1 MDSNGNGYRGVV
13 HNLKEKI
20 GVIRKM
26 ENIKACA
33 TFVLLLIVGIGM
45 VGTAAADPGITM
57 EVTPI
62 DNKVLPGET
71 AIYEVNVSY
80 FMDDPATEH
89 VVLSI
94 DNPIWGYTFDPA
106 EFDINTSESKY
117 STLSIDVPSDAQP
130 GTYNHTV
137 NATATGVLIPIPPV
151 IITERVTTTVETTV
165 IPEFSTIAIP
175 AAAIFIL
182 LFFIRRRRA

>member
-1 MDSNGNGYRGVV
+1 
-13 HNLKEKI
+13 
-20 GVIRKM
+20 M

-62 DNKVLPGET
+62 DNEVLPGET
-71 AIYEVNVSY
+71 ATYEVNVSY

-137 NATATGVLIPIPPV
+137 NATATGVLIPPV
-151 IITERVTTTVETTV
+151 IIITERVTTTVETTV

>member
-1 MDSNGNGYRGVV
+1 
-13 HNLKEKI
+13 
-20 GVIRKM
+20 M

-33 TFVLLLIVGIGM
+33 TFVLLLIVDIGM

-62 DNKVLPGET
+62 DNEVLPGET
-71 AIYEVNVSY
+71 ATYEVNVSY
-80 FMDDPATEH
+80 FMDYPATEH

-94 DNPIWGYTFDPA
+94 DNPIWGYSFNPA
-106 EFDINTSESKY
+106 EFDINTGESKY
-117 STLSIDVPSDAQP
+117 STLSIYVPSDAPP

-137 NATATGVLIPIPPV
+137 NATATGLIIPPIPPV

-175 AAAIFIL
+175 AASIFVL
-182 LFFIRRRRA
+182 LFVLRRKRA

>member
-1 MDSNGNGYRGVV
+1 MG
-13 HNLKEKI
+13 
-20 GVIRKM
+20 
-26 ENIKACA
+26 NIKARA

-62 DNKVLPGET
+62 DNEVLPGET
-71 AIYEVNVSY
+71 ATYEVNITY
-80 FMDDPATEH
+80 FMPSPSTEH

-94 DNPIWGYTFDPA
+94 DNPIWDYTFDPA
-106 EFDINTSESKY
+106 EFDINTGESRY
-117 STLSIDVPSDAQP
+117 STLSIDVPSDALP
-130 GTYNHTV
+130 GTYTHIV

-151 IITERVTTTVETTV
+151 IITEGVTTTVETAV

-175 AAAIFIL
+175 VVVIL
-182 LFFIRRRRA
+182 VLVFLFNRRKY

>member
-1 MDSNGNGYRGVV
+1 MG
-13 HNLKEKI
+13 
-20 GVIRKM
+20 
-26 ENIKACA
+26 NIKACA
-33 TFVLLLIVGIGM
+33 TFVLLLVVGIGM

-62 DNKVLPGET
+62 DNEVLPGET
-71 AIYEVNVSY
+71 ATYEVNVSY
-80 FMDDPATEH
+80 FMTPPPSTEH

-106 EFDINTSESKY
+106 EFDINNSESKY
-117 STLSIDVPSDAQP
+117 STLSIDVPSDVQP

-137 NATATGVLIPIPPV
+137 NATATGVLIPSPV
-151 IITERVTTTVETTV
+151 VITERVTTTVETTV

-175 AAAIFIL
+175 AAAIFVL
-182 LFFIRRRRA
+182 LFVLRRKRA

>member
-1 MDSNGNGYRGVV
+1 
-13 HNLKEKI
+13 
-20 GVIRKM
+20 M

-33 TFVLLLIVGIGM
+33 TFVLLIIVGIGM

-62 DNKVLPGET
+62 DNEVLPGET
-71 AIYEVNVSY
+71 ATYEVNVSY
-80 FMDDPATEH
+80 FMIWPSTEH

-94 DNPIWGYTFDPA
+94 DNPIWNYTFDPA
-106 EFDINTSESKY
+106 EFDISTDESKY
-117 STLSIDVPSDAQP
+117 STLSIDVPSDALP

-137 NATATGVLIPIPPV
+137 NATATGVLIPIPPPV
-151 IITERVTTTVETTV
+151 VITERVTTTVETTV

-182 LFFIRRRRA
+182 LFVLRRKRA

>member
-1 MDSNGNGYRGVV
+1 
-13 HNLKEKI
+13 
-20 GVIRKM
+20 M

-62 DNKVLPGET
+62 DNEVLPGET
-71 AIYEVNVSY
+71 ATYEVNVSY
-80 FMDDPATEH
+80 FMTSPSTEH

-94 DNPIWGYTFDPA
+94 DNPIWDYTFDPA
-106 EFDINTSESKY
+106 EFDINTGESRY
-117 STLSIDVPSDAQP
+117 STLSIDVPSDALP
-130 GTYNHTV
+130 GTYTHIV
-137 NATATGVLIPIPPV
+137 NATATGVLIPIPPPV
-151 IITERVTTTVETTV
+151 VITERVTTTVETTV

-175 AAAIFIL
+175 AAAAIFVL
-182 LFFIRRRRA
+182 LFVLRRKRA

>member
-1 MDSNGNGYRGVV
+1 
-13 HNLKEKI
+13 
-20 GVIRKM
+20 M

-33 TFVLLLIVGIGM
+33 TFVLLLIVDIGM

-62 DNKVLPGET
+62 DNEVLPGET
-71 AIYEVNVSY
+71 ATYEVNVSY
-80 FMDDPATEH
+80 FMDYPATEH

-94 DNPIWGYTFDPA
+94 DNPIWGYSFNPA
-106 EFDINTSESKY
+106 EFDINTGESKY
-117 STLSIDVPSDAQP
+117 STLSIDVPSDALP

-137 NATATGVLIPIPPV
+137 NATATGVLIIPIPPPV
-151 IITERVTTTVETTV
+151 VITERVTTTVETTV

-182 LFFIRRRRA
+182 LFVLRRKRA

>member
-1 MDSNGNGYRGVV
+1 
-13 HNLKEKI
+13 
-20 GVIRKM
+20 M

-62 DNKVLPGET
+62 DNEVLPGET
-71 AIYEVNVSY
+71 ATYEVNITY
-80 FMDDPATEH
+80 FMPSGPSTEH

-94 DNPIWGYTFDPA
+94 DNPIWSYTFDPA
-106 EFDINTSESKY
+106 EFDINTGESKY
-117 STLSIDVPSDAQP
+117 STLNISVPTDASP
-130 GTYNHTV
+130 GTYTHTV
-137 NATATGVLIPIPPV
+137 NATATGVLTIPPV
-151 IITERVTTTVETTV
+151 IITVTERVTTTVETTV

-175 AAAIFIL
+175 VVAILGLVL
-182 LFFIRRRRA
+182 LFNRRK

>member
-1 MDSNGNGYRGVV
+1 
-13 HNLKEKI
+13 
-20 GVIRKM
+20 M

-45 VGTAAADPGITM
+45 VGTTAADPGITM

-62 DNKVLPGET
+62 DNEVLPGET
-71 AIYEVNVSY
+71 ATYEVNVSY
-80 FMDDPATEH
+80 FMTPPPSTEH

-106 EFDINTSESKY
+106 EFDINNSESKY

-130 GTYNHTV
+130 GTYSHTV
-137 NATATGVLIPIPPV
+137 NATATGLIIPPV
-151 IITERVTTTVETTV
+151 IITERATTTVETTV

-175 AAAIFIL
+175 AAAIFVL
-182 LFFIRRRRA
+182 LFVLRRKRA

>member
-1 MDSNGNGYRGVV
+1 M
-13 HNLKEKI
+13 K
-20 GVIRKM
+20 
-26 ENIKACA
+26 NIKACA

-62 DNKVLPGET
+62 DNEVLPGET

-80 FMDDPATEH
+80 FMTPPSTEH

-106 EFDINTSESKY
+106 EFDINTGESRY
-117 STLSIDVPSDAQP
+117 STLSIDVPSDALP
-130 GTYNHTV
+130 GTYTHIV

-165 IPEFSTIAIP
+165 IPEFPTIAIP
-175 AAAIFIL
+175 VVVIL
-182 LFFIRRRRA
+182 GLVFLFNRRKY